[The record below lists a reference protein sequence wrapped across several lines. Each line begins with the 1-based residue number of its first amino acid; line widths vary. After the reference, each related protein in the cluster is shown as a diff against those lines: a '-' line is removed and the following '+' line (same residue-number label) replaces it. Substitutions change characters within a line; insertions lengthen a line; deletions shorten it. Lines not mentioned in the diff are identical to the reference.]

1 MDARTDEGHLQRRS
15 ALRAAAAV
23 GLAVP
28 LAYAGQAGS
37 AALASTAQPS
47 TGQPST
53 GQPSTNQPDADQPA
67 EPVIAHVRNARTGE
81 IDIFRGSTQVRVH
94 DVALAALLARAAR

>member
-53 GQPSTNQPDADQPA
+53 NQPDADQSV

-81 IDIFRGSTQVRVH
+81 IDIFRGSTQIRVH